1 MQSFSQLFNSFYI
14 EKMAFT
20 GKNKIPS
27 EVRSPPLPPG
37 LIKRTSNRLVKIIK
51 NVTIEPA
58 LFIMAFCSSMESIA
72 SKLCQL
78 IQIND
83 SNMRFLTFHKGY
95 EAFGC

>member
-37 LIKRTSNRLVKIIK
+37 LIKRTSNRLVKIIQ

-72 SKLCQL
+72 SKLYFSFNL
-78 IQIND
+78 NYSI
-83 SNMRFLTFHKGY
+83 SNEVSQRL
-95 EAFGC
+95 

>member
-1 MQSFSQLFNSFYI
+1 MQSFSQLFNTFFI

-20 GKNKIPS
+20 GKNRIPS
-27 EVRSPPLPPG
+27 EVRSPPLPSG

-51 NVTIEPA
+51 NVTIEPT

-72 SKLCQL
+72 SKLYQL
-78 IQIND
+78 ILFD
-83 SNMRFLTFHKGY
+83 LAVMRFLPFQKGY